1 MAGCLFMLS
10 ILFFVIGLV
19 VLLVPTPSGQTNSGL
34 MPVTSSSSRQSTRGY
49 TPVTPIL
56 PGHPGAST
64 PIQTSNPQ
72 GGSME
77 PVLQKLAWLKVG
89 QQIRVPHSVRGEL
102 TVHVQGRI
110 LFTELW
116 QQSRSPQSPWV
127 PTGNQFAGFWLNGEM
142 LLLNW
147 QSRFYLLDENN
158 TVSDSDIA
166 RDFAPHA
173 RKFAQ
178 SDQSAD
184 VYFAYPPASWHIDDI
199 GKFRIDAVE
208 GSTLPVRVG
217 AIGRFVHA
225 SGDGGRALVLED
237 YEGGAQD
244 TVWIGWQLKEEDIRK
259 A

>member
-1 MAGCLFMLS
+1 MAGCAFMLS
-10 ILFFVIGLV
+10 IIFFVLGV
-19 VLLVPTPSGQTNSGL
+19 VILFLPSQTGTPSLN
-34 MPVTSSSSRQSTRGY
+34 GY
-49 TPVTPIL
+49 VPVTPIL
-56 PGHPGAST
+56 PGHPGSSMPVAAT
-64 PIQTSNPQ
+64 VQK
-72 GGSME
+72 GGTME
-77 PVLQKLAWLKVG
+77 PVLQKLAWLNVG
-89 QQIRVPHSVRGEL
+89 QQLRLPHPVRGEL
-102 TVHVQGRI
+102 TVSVQGRI

-116 QQSRSPQSPWV
+116 QQPRGPQSPWV
-127 PTGNQFAGFWLNGEM
+127 PTGNQFAGFWLNGEI

-147 QSRFYLLDENN
+147 QSRFYLMDENN
-158 TVSDSDIA
+158 TLSDADIA

-199 GKFRIDAVE
+199 GKFRVDAVD

-217 AIGRFVHA
+217 AVGRFVHA

-237 YEGGAQD
+237 YEGGGQD
-244 TVWIGWQLKEEDIRK
+244 TVWIGYQIKEEDIRK